1 MSQRATQRCKVTRQ
15 PHKRKKKRILQ
26 LGNTHT
32 HSHIY
37 TYIVLCVCDDCTKQ
51 ASPSS
56 PWWRVERKEWKK
68 QLAGQSANRRQGAQE
83 EDMLHL
89 SWQQKHTVL
98 HSGPNEANQRVDMA
112 ELEGKEKTQN
122 GDRTGVAWGALT
134 LHRKAKRGKDQ
145 HLFSQVC
152 LSSYPCLALRYVC
165 QQNFLHCS
173 LTHCM
178 HSGVQELN
186 ELKERLT

>member
-26 LGNTHT
+26 LGNT
-32 HSHIY
+32 SYIY
-37 TYIVLCVCDDCTKQ
+37 IYMCVCDDCTKQ

-68 QLAGQSANRRQGAQE
+68 QLAGRSVNRRQGAQE

-89 SWQQKHTVL
+89 SWQQTHTVL
-98 HSGPNEANQRVDMA
+98 HSGPNEANQRVDIA

-122 GDRTGVAWGALT
+122 GDRTWVAWGALT
-134 LHRKAKRGKDQ
+134 LTRLHRNENKEKDQ
-145 HLFSQVC
+145 HQVC
-152 LSSYPCLALRYVC
+152 LSSYPCLAVRYVR

-178 HSGVQELN
+178 L
-186 ELKERLT
+186 R